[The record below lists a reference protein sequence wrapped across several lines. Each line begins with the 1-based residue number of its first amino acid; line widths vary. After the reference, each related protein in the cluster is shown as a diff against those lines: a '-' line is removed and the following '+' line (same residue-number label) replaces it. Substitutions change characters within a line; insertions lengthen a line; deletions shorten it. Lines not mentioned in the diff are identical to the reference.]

1 MQKLDLATLQVD
13 SFDTADSASASY
25 GVQQYAILT
34 PVGTHA
40 LCSEYTDCGC
50 NSNVTVCPVTITVAA

>member
-1 MQKLDLATLQVD
+1 MQKLDLATLHVD
-13 SFDTADSASASY
+13 SFDTADSNSY
-25 GVQQYAILT
+25 AVQQYAAIT

-50 NSNVTVCPVTITVAA
+50 NSNVTICPITVAGA

>member
-1 MQKLDLATLQVD
+1 MQKLDLATLHVD
-13 SFDTADSASASY
+13 SFDTADAVSVSY
-25 GVQQYAILT
+25 AVQQFAVVT

-50 NSNVTVCPVTITVAA
+50 NSNVTICPITVAGA